1 MNARVQW
8 CNARVEGQEDSCFSP
23 QSSHTQKSHMLME
36 NEPFLTAL
44 TLMFYD
50 GRSKGAVTVTMKRYD
65 GRNRPEPRPGT
76 KNAAK
81 NPLPKPEQYQC
92 LVRARL
98 RQKKISTVVS
108 GQNVEKF
115 QEAYSKLMLSSM
127 DSLKRVKKAKTA
139 RMAQ

>member
-1 MNARVQW
+1 M
-8 CNARVEGQEDSCFSP
+8 D
-23 QSSHTQKSHMLME
+23 

-65 GRNRPEPRPGT
+65 GRNRPEPRPGS
-76 KNAAK
+76 K

-108 GQNVEKF
+108 GQDVEKF
-115 QEAYSKLMLSSM
+115 QEAYSKLLLSSM